1 MFKRLLQLT
10 GTRIADPNLN
20 SSRTLGEIYG
30 HLRDAAKPSPPSL
43 FAKLHTEGQILREK
57 AKAQIIASDVPSQ
70 PKKKADLGDLLV
82 LGNVEM
88 HRSRPTKKDERV
100 KIGLEKVVEYALW
113 ERGLATKEGRRNKKK
128 RVDVPIGM
136 PLSEKS
142 AKFLVKK
149 AAEAA

>member
-1 MFKRLLQLT
+1 M
-10 GTRIADPNLN
+10 
-20 SSRTLGEIYG
+20 
-30 HLRDAAKPSPPSL
+30 
-43 FAKLHTEGQILREK
+43 
-57 AKAQIIASDVPSQ
+57 PSQ

-113 ERGLATKEGRRNKKK
+113 ERGLATKEGRKNKKK